1 MPSFGKSDAR
11 APKKAIA
18 GRKPRTSTADKA
30 AAKSGFPKGAGNG
43 RAGSN
48 FKPKEDGRGG
58 RSEFRASNTDAP
70 RAPRA
75 KGAFFEARA
84 PKTYGSRDERPS
96 YGRDDRAPREDRGG
110 YQGRTER
117 PSYGR
122 DDRAPRT
129 GDRDSRPSYGNRDDR
144 APRTDDRGGYQGRS
158 ERPSYGRPG
167 SAAGGRNSREMNGGR
182 EDRGRDWTPRAAE
195 GTGRPSRPAY
205 NSDRP
210 SYGNRDD
217 RAPRTDDRGGRPSF
231 GRGRDDRDARPARRD
246 GTSRDSGFA
255 DKNRTFGNRE
265 DRPARSGFG
274 GGFGDRNRAERP
286 SYGKSDSTRFED
298 RTAKRGWSED
308 RGRDSGRDSS
318 REERNPNRPDR
329 AARDDSRESSFRG
342 ARDSNP
348 NKKAFFEDK
357 VLERLDA
364 VEASEAITTDTF
376 AEMGLHPR
384 ILEALTGMGAASPF
398 PIQASTIPAAIS
410 GRDVLGRGKTGSG
423 KTIAFTVPL
432 VMKLVAAGSVPRKP
446 GKPRA
451 LILAP
456 TRELA
461 DQIDRT
467 VNGVARAVGFYTTCI
482 YGGVPQRKQENAM
495 SRGVDIVVATPGRLE
510 DLISQR
516 IIDLSEVETLV
527 VDEADHMCDLGF
539 IEGVRRIMRATGDS
553 QKLLFSA
560 TLDREVDALVKEFLP
575 DPYVYE
581 VPNEENDTANII
593 HRVMTVDPEDR
604 SQVLLRLVQG
614 HGKSIIFTRT
624 KMTAER
630 LSESLTAAGVPA
642 ARLHGDLNQNQRN
655 RNLERF
661 TKGGCRVLV
670 ATDVAARGIH
680 VDDVAFVIQVDPPE
694 EYKTYLHRSGR
705 TGRANKEG
713 TVITLIPRSRRRR
726 MEDLLRRAERDG
738 IFSEVRP
745 ASELLVELAGPI
757 APIPAPESLDFGD
770 SRGGSSRE
778 GGRGGSG
785 RSGGGRG
792 GSGGGRGNYGGSGKG
807 RWADKPK
814 GEGRPRAKK
823 YAN

>member
-1 MPSFGKSDAR
+1 
-11 APKKAIA
+11 
-18 GRKPRTSTADKA
+18 
-30 AAKSGFPKGAGNG
+30 
-43 RAGSN
+43 
-48 FKPKEDGRGG
+48 
-58 RSEFRASNTDAP
+58 
-70 RAPRA
+70 
-75 KGAFFEARA
+75 
-84 PKTYGSRDERPS
+84 
-96 YGRDDRAPREDRGG
+96 
-110 YQGRTER
+110 
-117 PSYGR
+117 
-122 DDRAPRT
+122 
-129 GDRDSRPSYGNRDDR
+129 
-144 APRTDDRGGYQGRS
+144 
-158 ERPSYGRPG
+158 
-167 SAAGGRNSREMNGGR
+167 
-182 EDRGRDWTPRAAE
+182 
-195 GTGRPSRPAY
+195 
-205 NSDRP
+205 
-210 SYGNRDD
+210 
-217 RAPRTDDRGGRPSF
+217 
-231 GRGRDDRDARPARRD
+231 
-246 GTSRDSGFA
+246 
-255 DKNRTFGNRE
+255 
-265 DRPARSGFG
+265 
-274 GGFGDRNRAERP
+274 
-286 SYGKSDSTRFED
+286 
-298 RTAKRGWSED
+298 
-308 RGRDSGRDSS
+308 
-318 REERNPNRPDR
+318 
-329 AARDDSRESSFRG
+329 
-342 ARDSNP
+342 
-348 NKKAFFEDK
+348 
-357 VLERLDA
+357 
-364 VEASEAITTDTF
+364 
-376 AEMGLHPR
+376 MGLHPR
-384 ILEALTGMGAASPF
+384 ILASLTGMGAETPF
-398 PIQASTIPAAIS
+398 PIQASTIPAAMT

-467 VNGVARAVGFYTTCI
+467 VNGIAKAVGFYTTCI

-510 DLISQR
+510 DLMSQR

-539 IEGVRRIMRATGDS
+539 IEGVRRVMRAVGDS

-785 RSGGGRG
+785 RSGNRRD
-792 GSGGGRGNYGGSGKG
+792 SGDSGNRGGRGNYGGSGKG

>member
-1 MPSFGKSDAR
+1 MPTFGKSNAR
-11 APKKAIA
+11 P
-18 GRKPRTSTADKA
+18 G
-30 AAKSGFPKGAGNG
+30 KGASADRNGKTPTGRG
-43 RAGSN
+43 RAGSTSN
-48 FKPKEDGRGG
+48 FKPREDGRGG
-58 RSEFRASNTDAP
+58 RSDFRAAGADAP
-70 RAPRA
+70 RKPRA
-75 KGAFFEARA
+75 KGAFFEERA
-84 PKTYGSRDERPS
+84 PKTYGNPSERTYGNRDGAARSERPS
-96 YGRDDRAPREDRGG
+96 YGNRDS
-110 YQGRTER
+110 R
-117 PSYGR
+117 PAYGNR

-129 GDRDSRPSYGNRDDR
+129 GDRP
-144 APRTDDRGGYQGRS
+144 A
-158 ERPSYGRPG
+158 YGRPG

-182 EDRGRDWTPRAAE
+182 EDRGRDWTPNGRDSGHSGNQGAAARKPRYNSDDRAARD
-195 GTGRPSRPAY
+195 GRPAY

-210 SYGNRDD
+210 SYGDRDS
-217 RAPRTDDRGGRPSF
+217 RPSF

-265 DRPARSGFG
+265 DRPARTGFG

-286 SYGKSDSTRFED
+286 SYGKSDSSRFED
-298 RTAKRGWSED
+298 RTAKRGWS
-308 RGRDSGRDSS
+308 
-318 REERNPNRPDR
+318 EERNPNRPDR

-364 VEASEAITTDTF
+364 VEASEAITSETF
-376 AEMGLHPR
+376 EAMGLHPR
-384 ILEALTGMGAASPF
+384 ILAALTGMGADTPF
-398 PIQASTIPAAIS
+398 PIQASTIPAAMT

-467 VNGVARAVGFYTTCI
+467 VNGIAKAVGFYTTCI

-510 DLISQR
+510 DLMSQR

-539 IEGVRRIMRATGDS
+539 IEGVRRVMRAVGDS

-792 GSGGGRGNYGGSGKG
+792 GSGGRGNYGGSGKG

>member
-1 MPSFGKSDAR
+1 MPTFGKSNAR
-11 APKKAIA
+11 APKKAAA
-18 GRKPRTSTADKA
+18 GRKPRTSSADKA
-30 AAKSGFPKGAGNG
+30 AAKAGFPKGAGNG

-48 FKPKEDGRGG
+48 FKPREDGRGG
-58 RSEFRASNTDAP
+58 RSEFRASSADAP

-96 YGRDDRAPREDRGG
+96 YARDDRAPKSRDNGFSGNERGNTQDRGGRPSYGNRDDRAPREDRGG
-110 YQGRTER
+110 YQGRSER
-117 PSYGR
+117 PAYNR
-122 DDRAPRT
+122 DDRAPR
-129 GDRDSRPSYGNRDDR
+129 GDRPTYGNRDNAGRPERSNDGRRDWSPRGNEGSGRPAKKAWGSRDDRDARPSYGNRDDR
-144 APRTDDRGGYQGRS
+144 APR
-158 ERPSYGRPG
+158 
-167 SAAGGRNSREMNGGR
+167 
-182 EDRGRDWTPRAAE
+182 EDRGARD
-195 GTGRPSRPAY
+195 S
-205 NSDRP
+205 RP
-210 SYGNRDD
+210 SYGNRDAD
-217 RAPRTDDRGGRPSF
+217 RAPRTF
-231 GRGRDDRDARPARRD
+231 G
-246 GTSRDSGFA
+246 SR
-255 DKNRTFGNRE
+255 E
-265 DRPARSGFG
+265 ERPARSGFG

-286 SYGKSDSTRFED
+286 SYGKSDSSRFED
-298 RTAKRGWSED
+298 RTSKRGWSED

-364 VEASEAITTDTF
+364 VEASEAITTETF

-384 ILEALTGMGAASPF
+384 ILEALTGMGAAAPF

-467 VNGVARAVGFYTTCI
+467 VNGIARAVGFYTTCI

-778 GGRGGSG
+778 GGRG
-785 RSGGGRG
+785 RSGGDRG
-792 GSGGGRGNYGGSGKG
+792 GRSGGGRGNYGGSGKG

>member
-1 MPSFGKSDAR
+1 MPTFGKSNAR
-11 APKKAIA
+11 P
-18 GRKPRTSTADKA
+18 G
-30 AAKSGFPKGAGNG
+30 KGASADRNGKTPTGRG
-43 RAGSN
+43 RAGSTSN

-58 RSEFRASNTDAP
+58 RSDFRAAGADAP
-70 RAPRA
+70 RKPRA
-75 KGAFFEARA
+75 KGAFFEERA
-84 PKTYGSRDERPS
+84 PKTYGNASDRPA
-96 YGRDDRAPREDRGG
+96 YGNRDDRAPREDRGG
-110 YQGRTER
+110 R
-117 PSYGR
+117 PSF
-122 DDRAPRT
+122 
-129 GDRDSRPSYGNRDDR
+129 GDRDSRS
-144 APRTDDRGGYQGRS
+144 
-158 ERPSYGRPG
+158 
-167 SAAGGRNSREMNGGR
+167 
-182 EDRGRDWTPRAAE
+182 
-195 GTGRPSRPAY
+195 
-205 NSDRP
+205 
-210 SYGNRDD
+210 
-217 RAPRTDDRGGRPSF
+217 SF

-246 GTSRDSGFA
+246 DERQP
-255 DKNRTFGNRE
+255 RTFGNRE
-265 DRPARSGFG
+265 DRPARAGFG

-286 SYGKSDSTRFED
+286 SYGKSDSSRFED

-308 RGRDSGRDSS
+308 
-318 REERNPNRPDR
+318 RNPNRPDR
-329 AARDDSRESSFRG
+329 AARDDSRESTFRG

-364 VEASEAITTDTF
+364 VEASEAITSDTF
-376 AEMGLHPR
+376 EAMGLHPR
-384 ILEALTGMGAASPF
+384 ILASLTGMGAETPF
-398 PIQASTIPAAIS
+398 PIQASTIPAAMT

-467 VNGVARAVGFYTTCI
+467 VNGIAKAVGFYTTCI

-510 DLISQR
+510 DLMAQR

-539 IEGVRRIMRATGDS
+539 IEGVRRVMRAVGDS

-785 RSGGGRG
+785 RSGNRRD
-792 GSGGGRGNYGGSGKG
+792 SGDSGNRGGRGNYGGQGKG